1 MSCMC
6 LVCPMW
12 WQTICRSLQPP
23 PCARWHLSSC
33 QHLPLAMSAAQ
44 WSCPGVVA
52 LRAAC
57 SLSIVTRDMEG
68 HLFEGDITT
77 GVFRPVVPNS
87 FQHAVFYSVHGISHP
102 GIRATKRLL
111 LSRFVWK
118 RHVRASHASGARSPS
133 MCTLSHSTSRCLAAT
148 SAMCMWTLCRFLRG
162 ARTSSPSLTALR
174 SGRRRCRWPQHQ
186 QLTVHVPSSVAG
198 LHGLEFLQPSPL
210 IGVYSSQ
217 MLCGLLFV
225 GSSTSSMCRPP
236 PTTRGQRHYGAVPPL
251 PQRRSMC
258 TLNSP

>member
-1 MSCMC
+1 M
-6 LVCPMW
+6 
-12 WQTICRSLQPP
+12 
-23 PCARWHLSSC
+23 
-33 QHLPLAMSAAQ
+33 QHITTTAYHPQANGMVERIHRTL
-44 WSCPGVVA
+44 
-52 LRAAC
+52 
-57 SLSIVTRDMEG
+57 RDMEG

-148 SAMCMWTLCRFLRG
+148 SAMCMWTWLALCRFLRG
-162 ARTSSPSLTALR
+162 AHTSSPSLTALR

-217 MLCGLLFV
+217 MLFGLLFV

-258 TLNSP
+258 TLHSP